1 MKKIILGALA
11 IFGLLN
17 TQAQDLPKIEFEQY
31 KLKNGLTVLLHEDH
45 STPIVAVSVL
55 YHVGSKNEDSLRTG
69 FAHFFEHLMFEGSE
83 NIGRGEYMKLIQSNG
98 GILNANTSF
107 DRTFYFEILPSN
119 QLELAL
125 WMEAERMAK
134 LKVDSIGVET
144 QRGVV
149 KQELN
154 QRIKNQPYGSV
165 YNEIFAHAYKKHPYR
180 WTPIGSP
187 EYLDKAQLG
196 EFMEFYKTFYVPN
209 NAVLSISG
217 DIDIE
222 QTKKWIDKYFGSIPK
237 GTNEIPRPNIVEPP
251 MTKEVRDTIYDNI
264 QLPAVIMAYH
274 IPEQGTK
281 DYYAI
286 QMLNTLLSDGKSS
299 RLHKSIVDKQEKAM
313 VVASFPAALEDPGLA
328 IIFSI
333 ASGGTDP
340 KDLEEAINQEIEK
353 VKNEP
358 ISDEEY
364 QKLRNQIEAE
374 FAEQNSRQES
384 IAENLADYYVYFGDA
399 NLINT
404 EICRYMEVTKEDIMN
419 AAKKY
424 FNKNNRVVLYYLP
437 KPKGEEKAENTQEE
451 KK

>member
-1 MKKIILGALA
+1 MKKIIVGALA
-11 IFGLLN
+11 VFSLLK

-69 FAHFFEHLMFEGSE
+69 FAHFFEHLMFEGSD
-83 NIGRGEYMKLIQSNG
+83 NIGRGEYMKIVQSNG

-125 WMEAERMAK
+125 WMEAERMAR

-154 QRIKNQPYGSV
+154 QRIKNQPYGTV
-165 YNEIFAHAYKKHPYR
+165 YNEIFAHAYRKHPYR

-187 EYLDKAQLG
+187 EYLDLAKLD

-222 QTKKWIDKYFGSIPK
+222 QAKKWIEKYFGSIPK
-237 GTNEIPRPNIVEPP
+237 GTREIPRPDIVEPP
-251 MTKEVRDTIYDNI
+251 MKHEVRDTIYDNI

-274 IPEQGTK
+274 IPAQGTK

-286 QMLNTLLSDGKSS
+286 QMLNTLLSDGQSS
-299 RLHKSIVDKQEKAM
+299 RLHKTIVDKEEKAM
-313 VVASFPAALEDPGLA
+313 VIASFPAALEDPGLA
-328 IIFSI
+328 IIFGI
-333 ASGGTDP
+333 ASGGTDA
-340 KDLEEAINQEIEK
+340 KELEEAIDKEIER

-358 ISDEEY
+358 LTDKEF
-364 QKLRNQIEAE
+364 QKLRNQIEAD
-374 FAEQNSRQES
+374 FAEQNSRQER

-404 EICRYMEVTKEDIMN
+404 EIERYMKVTKEDIMN

-437 KPKGEEKAENTQEE
+437 KPKDSKEEEKEE
-451 KK
+451 K

>member
-1 MKKIILGALA
+1 M
-11 IFGLLN
+11 
-17 TQAQDLPKIEFEQY
+17 
-31 KLKNGLTVLLHEDH
+31 LTH
-45 STPIVAVSVL
+45 T
-55 YHVGSKNEDSLRTG
+55 
-69 FAHFFEHLMFEGSE
+69 
-83 NIGRGEYMKLIQSNG
+83 
-98 GILNANTSF
+98 
-107 DRTFYFEILPSN
+107 
-119 QLELAL
+119 
-125 WMEAERMAK
+125 
-134 LKVDSIGVET
+134 
-144 QRGVV
+144 
-149 KQELN
+149 
-154 QRIKNQPYGSV
+154 
-165 YNEIFAHAYKKHPYR
+165 KKHPYR

-404 EICRYMEVTKEDIMN
+404 EINRYMEVTKEDIMN

>member
-209 NAVLSISG
+209 NAVLSIS
-217 DIDIE
+217 
-222 QTKKWIDKYFGSIPK
+222 
-237 GTNEIPRPNIVEPP
+237 
-251 MTKEVRDTIYDNI
+251 
-264 QLPAVIMAYH
+264 
-274 IPEQGTK
+274 
-281 DYYAI
+281 
-286 QMLNTLLSDGKSS
+286 
-299 RLHKSIVDKQEKAM
+299 
-313 VVASFPAALEDPGLA
+313 
-328 IIFSI
+328 
-333 ASGGTDP
+333 
-340 KDLEEAINQEIEK
+340 
-353 VKNEP
+353 
-358 ISDEEY
+358 
-364 QKLRNQIEAE
+364 
-374 FAEQNSRQES
+374 
-384 IAENLADYYVYFGDA
+384 
-399 NLINT
+399 
-404 EICRYMEVTKEDIMN
+404 
-419 AAKKY
+419 
-424 FNKNNRVVLYYLP
+424 
-437 KPKGEEKAENTQEE
+437 
-451 KK
+451 